1 MPLAMSNVSKE
12 VENNSKED
20 NNLFEPP
27 YILMKREEVKFEAP
41 TLSEESDKC
50 HTRGADINQGKYAS
64 DELQLSI
71 FTLL

>member
-1 MPLAMSNVSKE
+1 MM
-12 VENNSKED
+12 
-20 NNLFEPP
+20 
-27 YILMKREEVKFEAP
+27 FEAP